1 MDILSIPVENRTHS
15 LVRTIGEYY
24 ELISNGSII
33 LDPVWQRA
41 PRIEPGKEPAIL
53 ASMILG
59 DPICS
64 FINKKEDGIVES
76 SVDGGHRS
84 RAIQNFINNQT
95 SLPKNL
101 DGEKVIINI
110 TGERKDISGKY
121 FHELST
127 DIQHWFLDREISFT
141 LIDENIS
148 AEQVGVYFR
157 RANKNSKVSMMEMFN
172 SYGNHPLARII
183 RNIVRSVDPE
193 EKEKFHILFNFL
205 DDKQKNNKMGWDELV
220 LRILMYVIAIEDG
233 HPWYSASKVEKEF
246 EAAYNRFQNVTYETL
261 KRKYH
266 KLVMDCLDIIYGIL
280 NELTKQKRTKRA
292 KTIIGSSTVNMKS
305 MLKLVFVKFYLQRL
319 YSKNIVD
326 INSFAKFTTLIDELD
341 ELAHNDKETFVE
353 KEKDITSS
361 EKIRHNS
368 DAWEDYPTKVG
379 SASKSNYGN
388 GSAEQYWESLLEK
401 YLKQILRN
409 KDIKDYGIVL
419 KDSKRTFD
427 QKDIAQKLKEQNY
440 KCAISNVSV
449 TIDEVDGDHIIPWSD
464 GGSTTYDNLRAVKS
478 DINRSSKRMKIF
490 Q

>member
-1 MDILSIPVENRTHS
+1 
-15 LVRTIGEYY
+15 
-24 ELISNGSII
+24 
-33 LDPVWQRA
+33 
-41 PRIEPGKEPAIL
+41 
-53 ASMILG
+53 
-59 DPICS
+59 
-64 FINKKEDGIVES
+64 
-76 SVDGGHRS
+76 
-84 RAIQNFINNQT
+84 
-95 SLPKNL
+95 
-101 DGEKVIINI
+101 
-110 TGERKDISGKY
+110 
-121 FHELST
+121 
-127 DIQHWFLDREISFT
+127 
-141 LIDENIS
+141 
-148 AEQVGVYFR
+148 
-157 RANKNSKVSMMEMFN
+157 
-172 SYGNHPLARII
+172 
-183 RNIVRSVDPE
+183 
-193 EKEKFHILFNFL
+193 
-205 DDKQKNNKMGWDELV
+205 
-220 LRILMYVIAIEDG
+220 
-233 HPWYSASKVEKEF
+233 
-246 EAAYNRFQNVTYETL
+246 
-261 KRKYH
+261 
-266 KLVMDCLDIIYGIL
+266 MDCLDIIYGIL